1 MSDFSGKL
9 YVGGISVRSMQG
21 IGQINIT
28 ATGMAHSV
36 ASISSTLLNGQAYSG
51 AIITPFTS
59 NSTSV
64 GSYRFVDGI
73 TDLNAL
79 ITDFDGS
86 PYVQGLQL
94 NMFFNIDYLYDESP
108 VFDAGESVY
117 INNDWQALGN
127 SNNPVLDITTTQNGS
142 IVASGSFTRW
152 ADASDTSQSSPRS
165 VGRIARLVPLI
176 SEGSLTDSY
185 AAPIV
190 GSSYANNG
198 FNNTVYAAR
207 DVTEINPINGYVGS
221 SDRLFI
227 GGDFTKTL
235 NGENVSP
242 GLAYVEGST
251 IAGNLQHITNADVSF
266 PTLSTIYD
274 IAATNRLRQYSS
286 AINTNYLDGIN
297 GTSVAIITSA
307 TGVNS
312 KMQYYSIRVRGNA
325 SSYPTITIR
334 NDSSARKLYELY
346 QTETGARVVFANNG
360 LDVLVYETITISF
373 QPGNRNV
380 TSNIRGNLIA
390 YIDPTSNFVDWVLLG
405 ANNSAGKSTQS
416 YDDYRL
422 NVIGI
427 HAQTQLTVT
436 ITYTPR
442 FWSFDASNMFFGST
456 KAGL

>member
-1 MSDFSGKL
+1 MADFSDKS
-9 YVGGISVRSMQG
+9 YIGGISIRSMQG
-21 IGQINIT
+21 VGQININ
-28 ATGMAHSV
+28 ANGLAYNIM
-36 ASISSTLLNGQAYSG
+36 SSTQLSKQAYSG
-51 AIITPFTS
+51 AVIIPFTS
-59 NSTSV
+59 DNTSP
-64 GSYRFVDGI
+64 GRYRVVDGVS
-73 TDLNAL
+73 DAYAL
-79 ITDFDGS
+79 ITNENGS
-86 PYVQGLQL
+86 PYTDGLKSG
-94 NMFFNIDYLYDESP
+94 MFFNIDYVYDESP
-108 VFDAGESVY
+108 VFDVGEVAY
-117 INNDWQALGN
+117 TNNDWQPMGTP
-127 SNNPVLDITTTQNGS
+127 NNPVFDITTTQNGS
-142 IVASGSFTRW
+142 IVASGSFTEW
-152 ADASDTSQSSPRS
+152 ADASDTKPNNPRD

-176 SEGSLTDSY
+176 SEGLMTDSY

-198 FNNTVYAAR
+198 FDNTVYAAR

-227 GGDFTKTL
+227 GGDFTGTL
-235 NGENVSP
+235 NGEKVSP

-266 PTLSTIYD
+266 PTASVIYD
-274 IAATNRLRQYSS
+274 IAATNRLRQYNS

-325 SSYPTITIR
+325 SSYPTVTIR
-334 NDSSARKLYELY
+334 NDSSSRKIYELY

-360 LDVLVYETITISF
+360 LEVLVYETITINF
-373 QPGNRNV
+373 QPGNRNI

-390 YIDPTSNFVDWVLLG
+390 YVDPTSNFVDWVLLG